1 MFTKLKQHLREWH
14 RHFFLLSLHFLLVG
28 CYVIPS
34 TETLTT
40 VTGTPEQF
48 DCEKFSETRWKEFRF
63 GVDSP
68 EDFVATAAKLW
79 SIDKEEFLEERASR
93 GGMLSIMWPDTVYE
107 VAYTAHFRNKK
118 LLKLDSHLSVPAT
131 LGQVLNCFGLPEY
144 YAAFEDATPE
154 LSSLNVQLWYPNKGL
169 LIEHVSFS
177 SQVRPLENKLALRME
192 RYSVAAPGNPDQ
204 MIPNHFLY
212 GDIPAVFNWVKCTI
226 KPWPSSVE
234 TIEVE
239 SYNVEN
245 PRCQSP

>member
-1 MFTKLKQHLREWH
+1 MSMKLKQHSREWN
-14 RHFFLLSLHFLLVG
+14 RHFLFLSLCFFLVG
-28 CYVIPS
+28 CYVPPS
-34 TETLTT
+34 SEPLTT
-40 VTGTPEQF
+40 ITGTPEHF

-68 EDFVATAAKLW
+68 EDFVATAARLW
-79 SIDKEEFLEERASR
+79 SIDKEEFLEEHASR
-93 GGMLSIMWPDTVYE
+93 GGMLSIMWADAVYE
-107 VAYTAHFRNKK
+107 VVYSAHFRNKK
-118 LLKLDSHLSVPAT
+118 LLKLDAHLSAPAT
-131 LGQVLNCFGLPEY
+131 LGQALNCFGAPEY

-169 LIEHVSFS
+169 VIEHVSFF
-177 SQVRPLENKLALRME
+177 SQVRPLVNKLTLRME

-204 MIPNHFLY
+204 MILQHFLY

-226 KPWPSSVE
+226 RPWPSSVE

-239 SYNVEN
+239 SYDVEN